1 MGIFTK
7 TLLQFFIEICI
18 FLILTIIG
26 DLIYK
31 KIKVKWAKSELTN
44 DLLPED
50 EVHTLRQVFYL
61 ILMALCFL
69 NIFYN
74 LTSNTIH
81 IYYLVIFD
89 IILSLYFAITIDKS
103 TRKNKIIWLLLIPY
117 GAFSTVL
124 FNHSLTVIL
133 DILHMTL
140 FLYMGKLCYQK
151 FIKYTQSHGLGV
163 AIILLFSIVFVS
175 FIMTQ
180 YSEHVNALDALVMVS
195 NSFTSNGYAVLGNS
209 IAGKLNSVLLVWGG
223 YVISGAGTATLT
235 AAILTRHF
243 NKRFDELEEKL
254 IERDNK
260 NKN

>member
-7 TLLQFFIEICI
+7 TLFQFFIEICI

-89 IILSLYFAITIDKS
+89 NNITLCKLYNREKPHKYLIFSNLTEKNPQPEKNIFSDVKLLYFTYIC
-103 TRKNKIIWLLLIPY
+103 RKKIFKQRNSPGKILI
-117 GAFSTVL
+117 
-124 FNHSLTVIL
+124 
-133 DILHMTL
+133 
-140 FLYMGKLCYQK
+140 FL
-151 FIKYTQSHGLGV
+151 
-163 AIILLFSIVFVS
+163 
-175 FIMTQ
+175 
-180 YSEHVNALDALVMVS
+180 
-195 NSFTSNGYAVLGNS
+195 
-209 IAGKLNSVLLVWGG
+209 
-223 YVISGAGTATLT
+223 
-235 AAILTRHF
+235 
-243 NKRFDELEEKL
+243 
-254 IERDNK
+254 
-260 NKN
+260 

>member
-7 TLLQFFIEICI
+7 TLFQFFIEICI

-133 DILHMTL
+133 DILHMI
-140 FLYMGKLCYQK
+140 
-151 FIKYTQSHGLGV
+151 IKYTQSHGLGV

-209 IAGKLNSVLLVWGG
+209 IAGKLNSILLVWGG

>member
-124 FNHSLTVIL
+124 FNHSLTIIL

-151 FIKYTQSHGLGV
+151 FIK
-163 AIILLFSIVFVS
+163 
-175 FIMTQ
+175 
-180 YSEHVNALDALVMVS
+180 VS
-195 NSFTSNGYAVLGNS
+195 NSFTSNGYAVLGKS
-209 IAGKLNSVLLVWGG
+209 IAGKLNSILLVWGG

-260 NKN
+260 DKN